1 MFLDQV
7 KKGQTSVSAY
17 IPSFVL
23 IVIAFIA
30 GQFLSGILLTV
41 VAAAKGGIN
50 MDALSTMDFEAMGIS
65 SNLGF
70 FILMLGFL
78 PAFFGLFFARGFHKR
93 PFKTF
98 ITSRPKPDFRRIGFA
113 MLIWGLILAGS
124 TVIDYIMDP
133 ENYIVTFE
141 PASFLW
147 LLLIA
152 LVFFPF
158 QIGFEEIFF
167 RGYLYQMFGNLFRYP
182 VISWIVT
189 SVLFGLMHS
198 GNPEIHEY
206 GFWVMMPGY
215 ILLGAFLGLITI
227 LDDGLEMAL
236 GIHFI
241 NNFFL
246 GVGVNYAGSA
256 IKVNSAFQVLTI
268 DPSYQW
274 VGILISGAIFTVV
287 AWFVYKFDG
296 FRKFI
301 QPLKLKDDADLD
313 MHGIL

>member
-7 KKGQTSVSAY
+7 KKGHTSVSAY
-17 IPSFVL
+17 LPSLIL
-23 IVIAFIA
+23 IVIAFLA
-30 GQFLSGILLTV
+30 GQFLSGIILMV
-41 VAAAKGGIN
+41 IIAANGG
-50 MDALSTMDFEAMGIS
+50 MDMEALRAMDFEAMGIS

-78 PAFFGLFFARGFHKR
+78 PAFFGLLFAKGFHKR
-93 PFKTF
+93 PFITF
-98 ITSRPKPDFRRIGFA
+98 ITSRKKLDFKRIGFA
-113 MLIWGLILAGS
+113 MLVWGIILIGS
-124 TVIDYIMDP
+124 TVMDYIIDP
-133 ENYIVTFE
+133 DNYTVTFE
-141 PASFLW
+141 PASFIW

-167 RGYLYQMFGNLFRYP
+167 RGYLYQLFGNLFKYP
-182 VISWIVT
+182 VISWIIT

-227 LDDGLEMAL
+227 LDDGLELAL

-246 GVGVNYAGSA
+246 GIGVNYAGSA
-256 IKVNSAFQVLTI
+256 IKVKSAFQVLTM
-268 DPSYQW
+268 DPSMQW
-274 VGILISGAIFTVV
+274 VGVLVSGAIFTTV
-287 AWFVYKFDG
+287 AWLVYRFGGLK
-296 FRKFI
+296 KLI
-301 QPLKLKDDADLD
+301 KPLQMRDEPPLVYPS
-313 MHGIL
+313 H

>member
-1 MFLDQV
+1 MFLEQV
-7 KKGQTSVSAY
+7 KKGQTSASTYVPAL
-17 IPSFVL
+17 VL
-23 IVIAFIA
+23 IFIAFLA
-30 GQFLSGILLTV
+30 GQFLSGILLTI
-41 VAAAKGGIN
+41 VASANGSLDMAAMK
-50 MDALSTMDFEAMGIS
+50 AMDFEAMGIS

-78 PAFFGLFFARGFHKR
+78 PAFFGLFFAKGFHKR

-98 ITSRPKPDFRRIGFA
+98 ITSRKKPDLKRVGFA
-113 MLIWGLILAGS
+113 MLVWGAILVGS
-124 TVIDYIMDP
+124 SVIDYFMDP
-133 ENYIVTFE
+133 ENYMVTFKVS
-141 PASFLW
+141 SFFY

-167 RGYLYQMFGNLFRYP
+167 RGYLYQLFGNLFRYP
-182 VISWIVT
+182 IVSWIIT

-215 ILLGAFLGLITI
+215 ILLGAFLGLVTI

-246 GVGVNYAGSA
+246 GIGVNYAGSA
-256 IKVNSAFQVLTI
+256 IKVNSAFQVLSI
-268 DPSYQW
+268 DPSWQW
-274 VGILISGAIFTVV
+274 LGILVSGTIFIAI
-287 AWFVYKFDG
+287 AWYVYKFKG
-296 FRKFI
+296 FKKFLA
-301 QPLKLKDDADLD
+301 PLNLAKSEPLQN
-313 MHGIL
+313 